1 MAKEKR
7 TAKRVFFVRRNVDD
21 VAAARNTMPR
31 DPAALLAFYEGEFYG
46 ACGAGKDVC
55 EGESTHFVRGW
66 EMGHEG
72 HKDAH
77 EAFEKAREAGKKS
90 AKAREEKAG
99 TAQPAGGKGSSTR
112 IRTDIRTPFGNYPN
126 PLRQLSEPPSEQ
138 EEDGFENFPV
148 FTDRRGYGPQNRG
161 VSELETELVSEGR
174 SDY

>member
-1 MAKEKR
+1 MAREKR
-7 TAKRVFFVRRNVDD
+7 VAKRVFFVRRNVDD

-55 EGESTHFVRGW
+55 EGESIHFVRGW

-99 TAQPAGGKGSSTR
+99 TAQPAGGKGSATKTR
-112 IRTDIRTPFGNYPN
+112 TENRTPFDNYPN
-126 PLRQLSEPPSEQ
+126 TLRQLSEHPSDQ
-138 EEDGFENFPV
+138 EPDEFENGSIFM
-148 FTDRRGYGPQNRG
+148 DRRGYRPGNRG
-161 VSELETELVSEGR
+161 ISELETELVSEGR